1 MDSQHSSAVGTSGAL
16 THIFTERS
24 SLPVPGDVPLEGLL
38 IQGYADARKTWPQVA
53 LPVESFVA
61 HVAERVPRDRPGVP
75 VERLLGAMALSDLYL
90 ACACVRNVPG
100 AHAALEAAHFA
111 RLPAALR
118 KQFRGAPEAT
128 VEDACQ
134 KVRQKLLLASPG
146 AGGPHLLTYAGEG
159 GLVAWIRVIAVRQLM
174 KLLPE
179 GEASSTVDQTVAP
192 EPSSD
197 KDGEKGHIRQELHDR
212 LRQVICDAAEAV
224 LSPRDRALLDDYYR
238 KQMSQKELAE
248 KNNTS
253 QAGIS
258 RRLALLRE
266 TLREEIVKG
275 MRVRHGINSA
285 ELQQLVADQSRLDVT
300 MSRVLGSDP
309 GSASTLS

>member
-1 MDSQHSSAVGTSGAL
+1 MDSQHSSVVGAPGTL
-16 THIFTERS
+16 THIFAERS
-24 SLPVPGDVPLEGLL
+24 GLPVPDDVPLESLL
-38 IQGYADARKTWPQVA
+38 IQGYADARKAWPHVA
-53 LPVESFVA
+53 LPVEAFVA
-61 HVAERVPRDRPGVP
+61 HVAERVPRDRPGVA
-75 VERLLGAMALSDLYL
+75 VEKVLGAMALSDLYL
-90 ACACVRNVPG
+90 ACACVRDVPG

-111 RLPAALR
+111 RLAGALQ

-146 AGGPHLLTYAGEG
+146 AGPHLLTYSGEG
-159 GLVAWIRVIAVRQLM
+159 GLVAWIRVIAVRQLI

-179 GEASSTVDQTVAP
+179 GETPSAVEPKVAP
-192 EPSSD
+192 EPSTD
-197 KDGEKGHIRQELHDR
+197 KDGDRRHIRQELHDR
-212 LRQVICDAAEAV
+212 LRQVICEAAEAV
-224 LSPRDRALLDDYYR
+224 LSPKDRALLDDYYR

-266 TLREEIVKG
+266 ALREEIVKG
-275 MRVRHGINSA
+275 MRLRHGIKSM

-309 GSASTLS
+309 GSAALNA